1 MVLCIQVVYRVTVF
15 NEGYS
20 QHSVK
25 EDNLVKVENF
35 FKTEEV
41 LKIMWTKKICKF
53 SVSIKLINLIIE
65 LFPQS
70 EFQDQMAS
78 LVNFAKYLWK
88 R

>member
-1 MVLCIQVVYRVTVF
+1 M
-15 NEGYS
+15 
-20 QHSVK
+20 
-25 EDNLVKVENF
+25 ENF

-41 LKIMWTKKICKF
+41 LKIMWQRKYVNG
-53 SVSIKLINLIIE
+53 SVYIKLIDLIIE

-78 LVNFAKYLWK
+78 LVNFAKYLRK